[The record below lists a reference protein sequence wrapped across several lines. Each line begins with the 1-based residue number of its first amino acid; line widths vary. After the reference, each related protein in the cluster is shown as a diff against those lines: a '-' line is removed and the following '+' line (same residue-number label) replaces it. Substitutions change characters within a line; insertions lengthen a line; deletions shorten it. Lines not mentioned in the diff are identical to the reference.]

1 MRTHNIYTL
10 TNEIYDKLA
19 NNTSYDQFNCDE
31 YGLNE
36 FYVDAE
42 AGEIVVE
49 YQDKKFIVK
58 INEA

>member
-10 TNEIYDKLA
+10 INEIYDKLA

-42 AGEIVVE
+42 AGEIVIE
-49 YQDKKFIVK
+49 YQDKKIHC
-58 INEA
+58 